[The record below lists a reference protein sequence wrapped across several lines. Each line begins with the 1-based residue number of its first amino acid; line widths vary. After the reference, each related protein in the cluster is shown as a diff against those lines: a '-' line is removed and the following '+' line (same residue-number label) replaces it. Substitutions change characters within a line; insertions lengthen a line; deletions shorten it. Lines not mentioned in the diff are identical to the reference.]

1 MPGKT
6 HYLRLSL
13 AGDDNNKTMKTPMN
27 SKQHMKPG
35 IAKAVS
41 QALKITAMVCCIST
55 MSISAVHANTSA
67 RISTLNSQIT
77 NLERSISQDE
87 SSIEKLERKIWGLD
101 ADLLEAQKQIRKER
115 DEQRAAYHDIKRE
128 VKKQLF
134 DIEAIEKSMELIDKD
149 IELVQRD
156 SQRSQEYF
164 NSLNPLKKQFEEA
177 SHNEKLRQNQ
187 LKVEQLLSEKQNLIE
202 SLNAHKTKHRLLEE
216 KLEITRQNM
225 EGTAIEDDDRYRD
238 LMAQRE
244 ASGARII
251 AMRKQVKQDQSNL
264 ALLKR
269 KLNEVRS
276 QADRDRKEAA
286 QAIAQAQSTP
296 KPEEP
301 APQPAADNT
310 GAPAYVFVISGE
322 QTPNIEDALKL
333 KDWVESYGAEYIQAS
348 WNGFD
353 ATDPG
358 NGSTENFKR
367 QFMKKLDSMAKNA
380 KIILIGHG
388 RGGGAAIEAATEIAF
403 NANRTIEFLAV
414 IDPIG
419 DENLR
424 ANIVYNTA
432 VKCNKP
438 NPKDQISNTE
448 YITCLRESKK
458 RLITANVKHFYNRW
472 QKDSS
477 GPADFYRRIRAI
489 DENGKDM
496 VAPTATGRF
505 ATAETIIQDQKRVFL
520 GDDKDAHSKLLAEE
534 ARNLPRLLVKHLR

>member
-1 MPGKT
+1 MLGNAP
-6 HYLRLSL
+6 LLSVSR
-13 AGDDNNKTMKTPMN
+13 AGDDNKKTMKTLMN
-27 SKQHMKPG
+27 SRQRNKPG

-41 QALKITAMVCCIST
+41 KALKITAMVCCIST
-55 MSISAVHANTSA
+55 MGISAAHANSSA
-67 RISTLNSQIT
+67 KISTLNSQIT

-87 SSIEKLERKIWGLD
+87 SAIEQLERKIWGLD
-101 ADLLEAQKQIRKER
+101 ADILEARKQIRKER

-134 DIEAIEKSMELIDKD
+134 DIEGIQKSMELIDQD

-177 SHNEKLRQNQ
+177 SHTEKLRENQ
-187 LKVEQLLSEKQNLIE
+187 QKVEQLLSEKQNLIE

-225 EGTAIEDDDRYRD
+225 EETSPEDDDRYSG
-238 LMAQRE
+238 LMASRDNN
-244 ASGARII
+244 GKRITSL
-251 AMRKQVKQDQSNL
+251 RKQVQQDKSNL

-269 KLNEVRS
+269 KLEEVKS
-276 QADRDRKEAA
+276 QVARDRKEAA
-286 QAIAQAQSTP
+286 RAVAKAQTAP
-296 KPEEP
+296 KKEEP
-301 APQPAADNT
+301 APEPVANNNS
-310 GAPAYVFVISGE
+310 GSAYVFVISGE

-348 WNGFD
+348 WNGFNNTNSD
-353 ATDPG
+353 G
-358 NGSTENFKR
+358 GSTEAFKR
-367 QFMKKLDSMAKNA
+367 QFMKKLDSMEKNA

-438 NPKDQISNTE
+438 NPQDQISNTE

-477 GPADFYRRIRAI
+477 GPADFYRRIKAI
-489 DENGKDM
+489 DENGEDM

-505 ATAETIIQDQKRVFL
+505 ATAGSIIEDQKRVFL
-520 GDDKDAHSKLLAEE
+520 GDDKDAHKTLLADE